1 MPKSKHDQIAEKLAK
16 KFNTPYKYKK
26 GIDIVTPTRLIE
38 VESQKGTLRQGINQV
53 VRSSKARYLAVPYR
67 EINNAIDATKGTGIG
82 VINEY
87 GKIMKK
93 ASRKR
98 K

>member
-1 MPKSKHDQIAEKLAK
+1 MAKSKHDQIADKLAT
-16 KFNTPYKYKK
+16 KFNTKYKSQK
-26 GIDIVTPTRLIE
+26 GIDLVTPTRVIE

-53 VRSSKARYLAVPYR
+53 VRSPKARYLAVPNSVVKDAV
-67 EINNAIDATKGTGIG
+67 EATKGTGIG
-82 VINEY
+82 VMNES
-87 GKIMKK
+87 GGIVKR